1 MLSRLSKKTS
11 ASPIDGLKITLYN
24 RAWTSIIAIIA
35 RNDTKEGLRMG
46 RRAILSLSILALV
59 LLASG
64 GCGKQATV
72 NVYNW
77 GDYMDPAVLDAFEKE
92 TKIKVVYE
100 VYSTNEELL
109 AKLKAGG
116 TNYDIIIP
124 STNMLEVLLAQN
136 LLSEIDLSQIRN
148 FSNLDPQFINL
159 DSDPG
164 NKYSV
169 PYFWGT
175 IGILYNR
182 EAIGHDIDSWTAMHD
197 PKYAGKIIM
206 FDSVRDTIGVT
217 LKMLGYPLNSTDPAQ
232 LDEAEKVLIKQ
243 KPLLHSYTVD
253 AYEDPLLA
261 GDALLSMAWSGDAFK
276 VIAEDPSFR
285 YVLPKEGTNVWV
297 DSMAIP
303 KSAKNK
309 ESAYKFIDFILRP
322 EIGAQLATYLG
333 YSTPNA
339 AARELLPDNVKND
352 PTIYPHGN
360 VFENNDVQI
369 DIKEATELYDR
380 IWTEIKSH

>member
-1 MLSRLSKKTS
+1 MKFR
-11 ASPIDGLKITLYN
+11 
-24 RAWTSIIAIIA
+24 
-35 RNDTKEGLRMG
+35 
-46 RRAILSLSILALV
+46 V
-59 LLASG
+59 LLVVSLLLLSAAFAG

-72 NVYNW
+72 NIYNW
-77 GDYMDPAVLDAFEKE
+77 GDYMDPAVLEAFEEE

-116 TNYDIIIP
+116 TNYDIVIP
-124 STNMLEVLLAQN
+124 STNMLEVFLAQD
-136 LLSEIDLSQIRN
+136 LLSEIDLSKVKN
-148 FSNLDPQFINL
+148 FSNLDPQFTNL
-159 DSDPG
+159 ESDPG

-175 IGILYNR
+175 IGILYNA
-182 EAIGHDIDSWTAMHD
+182 EAIGTEIDSWRAMFD
-197 PKYAGKIIM
+197 PKYTGKIIM

-217 LKMLGYPLNSTDPAQ
+217 LKMLGYSLNSTDPAQ
-232 LDEAEKVLIKQ
+232 LEEVKQ
-243 KPLLHSYTVD
+243 ILTQQKALLHSYTVD
-253 AYEDPLLA
+253 GYEDPLLA

-276 VIAEDPSFR
+276 VVGENPAFK

-309 ESAYKFIDFILRP
+309 DEAYKFMDFILRP
-322 EIGAQLATYLG
+322 EIGAQLAEYIG
-333 YSTPNA
+333 YSTPNKA
-339 AARELLPDNVKND
+339 AQELLPEDVRNNQVV
-352 PTIYPHGN
+352 YPLGN
-360 VFENNDVQI
+360 VFETNDVQV

-380 IWTEIKSH
+380 IWTEIKSN

>member
-1 MLSRLSKKTS
+1 MKRFIAFIAL
-11 ASPIDGLKITLYN
+11 A
-24 RAWTSIIAIIA
+24 AVSI
-35 RNDTKEGLRMG
+35 
-46 RRAILSLSILALV
+46 SLM
-59 LLASG
+59 G

-77 GDYMDPAVLDAFEKE
+77 GDYMDPAVLEAFEKE

-116 TNYDIIIP
+116 TNYDIVIP
-124 STNMLEVLLAQN
+124 STNMLEVFLAQD
-136 LLSEIDLSQIRN
+136 LLSEIDLTKIPN
-148 FSNLDPQFINL
+148 FKNLDPQFVNL

-175 IGILYNR
+175 IGILYNAK
-182 EAIGHDIDSWTAMHD
+182 AIGTEIDSWWAMHD

-217 LKMLGYPLNSTDPAQ
+217 LKMLGYSLNSTNPAE
-232 LDEAEKVLIKQ
+232 LEEAKRVLIAQ
-243 KPLLHSYTVD
+243 KPLIHSYTVD
-253 AYEDPLLA
+253 GYEDPLLA

-276 VIAEDPSFR
+276 VIAENSDFK

-297 DSMAIP
+297 DSMAVP

-309 ESAYKFIDFILRP
+309 EEAYKFIDFILRP
-322 EIGAQLATYLG
+322 EIGKQLAEYLG
-333 YSTPNA
+333 YSTPNLA
-339 AARELLPDNVKND
+339 AQQLLPEEVRNNEV
-352 PTIYPHGN
+352 IYPKTN
-360 VFENNDVQI
+360 VFELNDVQV

-380 IWTEIKSH
+380 IWTEIKSQ

>member
-1 MLSRLSKKTS
+1 MKRFIAFIAL
-11 ASPIDGLKITLYN
+11 A
-24 RAWTSIIAIIA
+24 AVSIAV
-35 RNDTKEGLRMG
+35 M
-46 RRAILSLSILALV
+46 
-59 LLASG
+59 G

-77 GDYMDPAVLDAFEKE
+77 GDYMDPAVLEAFEKE

-116 TNYDIIIP
+116 TNYDIVIP
-124 STNMLEVLLAQN
+124 STNMLEVFLAQD
-136 LLSEIDLSQIRN
+136 LLSEIDLSKIPN
-148 FSNLDPQFINL
+148 FKNLDPQFTNL

-175 IGILYNR
+175 IGILYNAAALGT
-182 EAIGHDIDSWTAMHD
+182 EVDSWWAMHD

-217 LKMLGYPLNSTDPAQ
+217 LKMLGHSLNSTDPVE
-232 LDEAEKVLIKQ
+232 LEAAKQVLIAQ
-243 KPLLHSYTVD
+243 KSLIHSYTVD
-253 AYEDPLLA
+253 GYEDPLLA

-276 VIAEDPSFR
+276 VMSENGDFK

-297 DSMAIP
+297 DSMAVP

-309 ESAYKFIDFILRP
+309 EEAYKFIDFILKP
-322 EIGAQLATYLG
+322 EIGKQLAEYLG
-333 YSTPNA
+333 YSTPNLEA
-339 AARELLPDNVKND
+339 QQLLPEEVRNNEV
-352 PTIYPHGN
+352 IYPKTN
-360 VFENNDVQI
+360 VFELNDVQV
-369 DIKEATELYDR
+369 DIKEATEVYDR
-380 IWTEIKSH
+380 IWTEIKSQ